1 MRGAPG
7 WALGAAAV
15 VLTLVVATVSA
26 GNIEEDIDG
35 LWETTGG
42 DMVRKLV
49 MDMENDAVAAG
60 RKLVRRRRAQA
71 GEQRRRRALRMHV
84 RAPPPR
90 PARCWPLAP
99 PRAMRSPFKRAD
111 AKHACAR
118 ARARACADQVPA
130 EPG

>member
-60 RKLVRRRRAQA
+60 RTLVRRRRAQA
-71 GEQRRRRALRMHV
+71 GEQQRRRALRMHV
-84 RAPPPR
+84 RAPPPPSR
-90 PARCWPLAP
+90 ALLASGTAS
-99 PRAMRSPFKRAD
+99 RD
-111 AKHACAR
+111 ALPVQTR
-118 ARARACADQVPA
+118 
-130 EPG
+130 